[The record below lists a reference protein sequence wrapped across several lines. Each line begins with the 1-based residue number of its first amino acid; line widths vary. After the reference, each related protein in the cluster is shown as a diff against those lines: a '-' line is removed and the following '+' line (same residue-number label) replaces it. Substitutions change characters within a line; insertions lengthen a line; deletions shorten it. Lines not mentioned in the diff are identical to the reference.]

1 VLKNEPLVSA
11 RDGSVCGSI
20 HIELRLALPLSEL
33 YALFLARH
41 PEELNRIETA
51 KHVTF
56 SSRETSSKQAAVTA
70 STELARLQNELE
82 VGLSLL
88 QLVELYLYYKG
99 DHMSHSLLCCCYVV
113 VTSTLQQEKVCF
125 KGA

>member
-1 VLKNEPLVSA
+1 VSA

-20 HIELRLALPLSEL
+20 HIKLRLALPLSEL

-51 KHVTF
+51 RHVTF
-56 SSRETSSKQAAVTA
+56 SSRETSSKQAVTA

-82 VGLSLL
+82 VGVSHL
-88 QLVELYLYYKG
+88 QLVE
-99 DHMSHSLLCCCYVV
+99 V
-113 VTSTLQQEKVCF
+113 F
-125 KGA
+125 A

>member
-11 RDGSVCGSI
+11 RDSTVCGSI

-51 KHVTF
+51 KRVTF
-56 SSRETSSKQAAVTA
+56 SSSHETA
-70 STELARLQNELE
+70 STKQGAITASTSAELARLQNELE
-82 VGLSLL
+82 VWR
-88 QLVELYLYYKG
+88 
-99 DHMSHSLLCCCYVV
+99 
-113 VTSTLQQEKVCF
+113 VTSSTT
-125 KGA
+125 